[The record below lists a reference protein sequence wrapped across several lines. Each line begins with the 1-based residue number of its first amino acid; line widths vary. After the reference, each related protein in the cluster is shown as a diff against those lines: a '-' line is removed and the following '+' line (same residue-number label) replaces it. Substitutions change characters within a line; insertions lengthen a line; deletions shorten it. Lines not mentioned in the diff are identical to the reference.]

1 MKMPDLNKVKAN
13 LKARMV
19 ELGVRVDQIE
29 HDLREPHSQDWG
41 ENATESEGDQVLEGL
56 EEAGLDEI
64 NQIRAALTRIRNDSY
79 GICSD
84 CGEAIPE
91 GRLLALPYATTC
103 VNCAE

>member
-1 MKMPDLNKVKAN
+1 MPDLNKVKAS
-13 LKARMV
+13 LKARME

-64 NQIRAALTRIRNDSY
+64 NQIRAALTRIKNDTY

-84 CGEAIPE
+84 CSEVIPE